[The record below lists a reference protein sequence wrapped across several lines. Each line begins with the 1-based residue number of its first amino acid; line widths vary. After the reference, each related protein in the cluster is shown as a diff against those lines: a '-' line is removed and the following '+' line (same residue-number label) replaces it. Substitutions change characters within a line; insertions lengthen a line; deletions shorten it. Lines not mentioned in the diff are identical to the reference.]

1 MRQVWL
7 LIWVLGAALAPGWA
21 TAQVTM
27 EVQLGLQGTVR
38 LEKWNPVTV
47 QVRNTGAP
55 LVGTLGVRVWRGSE
69 FRKDQHA
76 TIFTL
81 EVELP
86 HRSQKRYTFVVP
98 ITSIAHPVEV
108 FLRRGAQEM
117 VHKRLNL
124 RQALNAEH
132 LLLGVTTDPDLDFLA
147 TAFQRH
153 TRVVYLHP
161 RRLPQRWD
169 GYDTVSAVVLKGVS
183 LQAISA
189 RQMTALRQWIA
200 RGGTFVV
207 AGDSQYGLLQEPR
220 VRELLPVQVLG
231 VEQRQGLPMLAQRYG
246 KPLADVP
253 LLAIRSRLVRGQ
265 ALIRTPSAPLLA
277 QRPFGK
283 GRVVFLGVDYAT
295 QPLAGWAGNKA
306 LWRDILQP
314 SEQVDFSRVFAELGL
329 LDEAHPIAKLLRRP
343 LLTYPSHL
351 ALSLFLLAYCG
362 GLGLLFWR
370 MSKPRVHRRG
380 YWLGMVGFVLAAVGV
395 AYGGFPEWNLRRSA
409 LLIDVSTMEI
419 LPETGYSLMHGY
431 VGLFS
436 PRGGRYTLALRYP
449 DSILRHTFHR
459 GTGHAGQTIE
469 VTSDGDFT
477 MRGITL
483 APWMLRVFS
492 IESMTSAPLL
502 VQAWQHSSG
511 ITVQVTNRHTQPL
524 QGAVVVY
531 RGKLFSLGTV
541 PPGQELFE
549 DLYAALQPR
558 ESRHETVWQA
568 LFKRRPVD
576 RDDRLTYL
584 QEVLLQRY
592 FGEQRLTEW
601 SEAPLLA
608 GWFMGPSTLRQT
620 PETSSIQGMTLVVSR
635 LSG

>member
-1 MRQVWL
+1 MRRVWA
-7 LIWVLGAALAPGWA
+7 LIWTLGLALAPGWA
-21 TAQVTM
+21 AAQVTL

-47 QVRNTGAP
+47 QVQNTGAP
-55 LVGTLGVRVWRGSE
+55 LVGTLGVQVWRGSE
-69 FRKDQHA
+69 FRQDLHA
-76 TIFTL
+76 TMFTL
-81 EVELP
+81 RVELP
-86 HRSQKRYTFVVP
+86 QHSQKRYTFVVP

-108 FLRRGAQEM
+108 FLRRGDQEL
-117 VHKRLNL
+117 VHKRLEL

-132 LLLGVTTDPDLDFLA
+132 LLLGVTTEPDLDFLA

-153 TRVVYLHP
+153 TRVAYLRP
-161 RRLPQRWD
+161 RRLPRRWS
-169 GYDTVSAVVLKGVS
+169 GYDTVSAMVLKGAS
-183 LQAISA
+183 LQTVTAK
-189 RQMTALRQWIA
+189 QMLALRQWIA
-200 RGGTFVV
+200 RGGTLVV

-220 VRELLPVQVLG
+220 VRALLPVQVLG
-231 VEQRQGLPMLAQRYG
+231 VEQRQGLPGLAQRYG

-253 LLAIRSRLVRGQ
+253 LLAMRARLVRGQ
-265 ALIRTPSAPLLA
+265 ALIGTPAAPLLA
-277 QRPFGK
+277 QRSFGK
-283 GRVVFLGVDYAT
+283 GRVVFLAVDYAT
-295 QPLAGWAGNKA
+295 QPLAGWAGNTA

-329 LDEAHPIAKLLRRP
+329 LDDAHPIVKLLRRP
-343 LLTYPSHL
+343 LLAYPSHL

-370 MSKPRVHRRG
+370 LSKPRGHRRG
-380 YWLGMVGFVLAAVGV
+380 YWLGVVGFVLGAVGV
-395 AYGGFPEWNLRRSA
+395 AYGGFPEWSLRQSA

-419 LPETGYSLMHGY
+419 LPQTGYSHMQGY

-436 PRGGRYTLALRYP
+436 PRGGQYNLALRHP

-459 GTGHAGQTIE
+459 GTGRAGRIIE
-469 VTSDGDFT
+469 VTSDDGLT

-483 APWMLRVFS
+483 DPWMLRVFS
-492 IESMTSAPLL
+492 VESMTTAPLL
-502 VQAWQHSSG
+502 VQAWQHASG
-511 ITVQVTNRHTQPL
+511 ITVQITNRHTQPL

-541 PPGQELFE
+541 PPGKELFE
-549 DLYAALQPR
+549 DLYALLQPH
-558 ESRHETVWQA
+558 ESRHETIWQA
-568 LFKRRPVD
+568 LFKRRPVGD
-576 RDDRLTYL
+576 EGRLAYL

-592 FGEQRLTEW
+592 FGEQRL
-601 SEAPLLA
+601 SDGSDVPFLA

-620 PETSSIQGMTLVVSR
+620 PETSAVQGMTLVVSR